1 MNKLKN
7 PLVIVANG
15 TFPTHNTP
23 IEKIKKAASILA
35 CDGATDSLIE
45 NGYTPNLIIGDL
57 DSISEDKKKQFKD
70 IIIEDNNQTSNDLR
84 KAIDYAK
91 KNNINNISILG
102 ATGKREDHTIG
113 NIFSLLDYKDLNIKL
128 YTNTG
133 IFSCIHGS
141 QNIESFKG
149 QQVSIFAPDTSIK
162 ITSKYLKYNF
172 NNNSISSLFC
182 GTLNKSIGSNF
193 SLKLSHGN
201 ILIFQ
206 SYR

>member
-1 MNKLKN
+1 MKKIKN

-15 TFPTHNTP
+15 TFPIHNIP
-23 IEKIKKAASILA
+23 LEKIKKAACIIA
-35 CDGATDSLIE
+35 CDGATDTLL
-45 NGYTPNLIIGDL
+45 NHGFKPHLIIGDM
-57 DSISEDKKKQFKD
+57 DSISKEKKKEFKD
-70 IIIEDNNQTSNDLR
+70 IIIENKNQSNNDLR
-84 KAIDYAK
+84 KAIDYAR

-102 ATGKREDHTIG
+102 GTGKREDHTIG

-172 NNNSISSLFC
+172 NNNSVNSLFY
-182 GTLNKSIGSNF
+182 GTLNESIESNF

-206 SYR
+206 SYG